1 MSPNT
6 PAMKV
11 SVENHGTIALV
22 RPLDS
27 TAREWLEEHTLEEAQ
42 WFGGA
47 LVVEPRYLEN
57 LIDGFTA
64 DGGEVS

>member
-1 MSPNT
+1 MSQNT
-6 PAMKV
+6 QAMKV
-11 SVENHGTIALV
+11 SVEPHGSIVLL

-27 TAREWLEEHTLEEAQ
+27 TAREWLEQHTNEEAQ

-47 LVVEPRYLEN
+47 LVVEPRYVEDI
-57 LIDGFTA
+57 IDGFSA